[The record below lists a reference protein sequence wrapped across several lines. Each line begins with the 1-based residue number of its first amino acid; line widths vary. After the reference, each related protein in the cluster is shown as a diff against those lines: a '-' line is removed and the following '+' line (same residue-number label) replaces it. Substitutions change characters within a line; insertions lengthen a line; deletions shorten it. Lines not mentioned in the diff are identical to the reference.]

1 MSLYKDVTIFG
12 DVEKYIEKIEF
23 KMYIR
28 CKLLDF

>member
-12 DVEKYIEKIEF
+12 DVEKYIEKIEL
-23 KMYIR
+23 KLYIR